1 MPEAAILDNGRSLS
15 LRFGG
20 RAARFHAVWLRD
32 NAWDCETRSPQN
44 GQRLIAL
51 REIPPETAIAAAGI
65 CGDCLHVTF
74 SPEGKTLDYDI
85 RWLLRHTYD
94 RPGPAAAGWTAEVIE
109 TWDRSS
115 MPALPGADFN
125 AVRVTPSALRDWLED
140 LVRYGVGGLRK
151 GPATDRALLEVVDLF
166 GHVRETNYGRHFEV
180 RTEVNPDNLASTNL
194 ELQAHTDNPYR
205 DPVPSIL
212 VLHCLES
219 SAAGGESFVVDGFR
233 AAERL
238 REENREW
245 FDVLSRYCARFE
257 YAGQSGV
264 VLRSR
269 RPMIEL
275 SPDGELTAVRF
286 NNRSAAAISDVPYDD
301 METFYTAYR
310 RFGEIV
316 DDPQM
321 RVEFRLSPGEC
332 FVVDNTRVLHGR
344 RAYSGTGR
352 RWLQGCYADKDGLL
366 SKLAV
371 LQAQDL
377 ESAQ

>member
-1 MPEAAILDNGRSLS
+1 
-15 LRFGG
+15 
-20 RAARFHAVWLRD
+20 
-32 NAWDCETRSPQN
+32 
-44 GQRLIAL
+44 
-51 REIPPETAIAAAGI
+51 
-65 CGDCLHVTF
+65 
-74 SPEGKTLDYDI
+74 
-85 RWLLRHTYD
+85 
-94 RPGPAAAGWTAEVIE
+94 
-109 TWDRSS
+109 
-115 MPALPGADFN
+115 
-125 AVRVTPSALRDWLED
+125 
-140 LVRYGVGGLRK
+140 
-151 GPATDRALLEVVDLF
+151 
-166 GHVRETNYGRHFEV
+166 
-180 RTEVNPDNLASTNL
+180 
-194 ELQAHTDNPYR
+194 
-205 DPVPSIL
+205 
-212 VLHCLES
+212 
-219 SAAGGESFVVDGFR
+219 
-233 AAERL
+233 
-238 REENREW
+238 
-245 FDVLSRYCARFE
+245 
-257 YAGQSGV
+257 
-264 VLRSR
+264 
-269 RPMIEL
+269 MIEL